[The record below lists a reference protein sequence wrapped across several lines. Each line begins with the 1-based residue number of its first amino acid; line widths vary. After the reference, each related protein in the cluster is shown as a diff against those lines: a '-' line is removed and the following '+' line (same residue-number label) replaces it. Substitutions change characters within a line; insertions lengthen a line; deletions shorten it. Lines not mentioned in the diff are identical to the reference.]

1 MKKEE
6 FLKKLGGNIK
16 RLRSEKGLT
25 QAELARRCEKERA
38 SIERIEN
45 GKINPS
51 AYVLY
56 EVAKGGELNI
66 KDFFEGVE

>member
-1 MKKEE
+1 MEKEE

-16 RLRSEKGLT
+16 RQRQEKGIS
-25 QAELARRCEKERA
+25 QAELARMCDKERA

-51 AYVLY
+51 AFVLY
-56 EVAKGGELNI
+56 EVAKGGQLNL
-66 KDFFEGVE
+66 KDFFEGME

>member
-1 MKKEE
+1 MEKVT
-6 FLKKLGGNIK
+6 FLQKLGSNIKKL
-16 RLRSEKGLT
+16 RQEKGIS
-25 QAELARRCEKERA
+25 QAELARMCDKERA

-56 EVAKGGELNI
+56 EVAKGGQLNL
-66 KDFFEGVE
+66 KDFFEGME